1 MLSEVLIKNEYVKKY
16 ILENKK
22 APTQQQIKGH
32 LNSFVEENPNVSEN
46 GLTAGTKINFANR
59 AGKESSASNYNSLIE
74 RAINEQELIK
84 DYYTEKVESLE
95 NNFRTFKN
103 IFNRMFLKLRQT
115 ERNLNKQLILHEKKD
130 IFSYGIVEDF
140 SSYEKVDFEN
150 SNVYF
155 MSGKVTLGFKK
166 VATESI
172 LDSEIGYSVLN
183 RNDTQVIQEPL
194 NSFTNTLKEDGSFF
208 KLIAKSRNRNDAID
222 FVIRINLNK
231 PKSVDTL
238 KFVLDAVETSSKLAY
253 ICMVS
258 TDGAN
263 YNQVFESE
271 LRIQNGANYVE
282 INQDNVKHIKL
293 VISKTSYDYQEG
305 DLYAYMFSLDYIG
318 LTKKSFKINKKSSLF
333 LGPYKIVDEN
343 NLPVNY
349 NFATIRYGTCCLV
362 PNKTAIKFFLSKDNV
377 TWIPTS
383 YTGQGREVIQ
393 FSESEADI
401 NTLFET
407 VDVLNDNQII
417 KTNSLFNLK
426 SDEAI
431 LNYKISDANLDNII
445 LNTLNIKRNIL
456 EKNNNYINKSYSGWE
471 RDGEYFTTT
480 LNISDPE
487 GKFINFGNSSLHIN
501 DRRVTG
507 KVFLTF
513 GSHKI
518 KTNKR
523 NYFSILNTSSK
534 INEVE
539 ILNARELKSIDSLYP
554 FNHKYLIEGFK
565 YNNDF
570 HGKKVYKTVGDIYGR
585 ELIRVS
591 NERFEAE
598 KDINFFTIVKYNGF
612 NYFKIKINSNF
623 GDSKLEKVK
632 LECNKKSTVNSN
644 FLYIKAII
652 ESSDPRVTPKID
664 QIQVRVI

>member
-1 MLSEVLIKNEYVKKY
+1 
-16 ILENKK
+16 
-22 APTQQQIKGH
+22 
-32 LNSFVEENPNVSEN
+32 
-46 GLTAGTKINFANR
+46 
-59 AGKESSASNYNSLIE
+59 
-74 RAINEQELIK
+74 
-84 DYYTEKVESLE
+84 
-95 NNFRTFKN
+95 
-103 IFNRMFLKLRQT
+103 
-115 ERNLNKQLILHEKKD
+115 
-130 IFSYGIVEDF
+130 SYGIVEDF

-231 PKSVDTL
+231 PKNVDTL

-258 TDGAN
+258 TDGAS

-417 KTNSLFNLK
+417 KTNNLFNLK

-445 LNTLNIKRNIL
+445 LNTLNIKRNVL
-456 EKNNNYINKSYSGWE
+456 E
-471 RDGEYFTTT
+471 
-480 LNISDPE
+480 
-487 GKFINFGNSSLHIN
+487 
-501 DRRVTG
+501 
-507 KVFLTF
+507 
-513 GSHKI
+513 
-518 KTNKR
+518 
-523 NYFSILNTSSK
+523 
-534 INEVE
+534 
-539 ILNARELKSIDSLYP
+539 
-554 FNHKYLIEGFK
+554 
-565 YNNDF
+565 
-570 HGKKVYKTVGDIYGR
+570 
-585 ELIRVS
+585 
-591 NERFEAE
+591 
-598 KDINFFTIVKYNGF
+598 
-612 NYFKIKINSNF
+612 
-623 GDSKLEKVK
+623 
-632 LECNKKSTVNSN
+632 
-644 FLYIKAII
+644 
-652 ESSDPRVTPKID
+652 
-664 QIQVRVI
+664 